1 MRPDFKASIPLANV
15 SNLFLLFVRGERGMT
30 PRKLSDSDKREI
42 IDLYQQPGETTVT
55 LASRYGVSNS
65 TISRILKSSF
75 SDKEYAVL
83 VQQKRDARFSGHHQ
97 EEGSVEVSSAAL
109 PEPAPEPVP
118 TLNVVKVRRRSTANA
133 TLPLSVASPSQG
145 RSSPSS
151 ASVSD
156 DADDPDSIEV
166 TGLVGTQLE
175 LLDPSYFQTPET
187 AKGDSFDQ
195 SSSPPEEPN
204 ALNEMLGSELLDSED
219 FSDLD
224 EDEAGSDEDGDEDED
239 DFNDEDDD
247 EDEDD
252 YDLPSP
258 GGRFRT
264 TGQVRVLPLAEASLP
279 KTCYL
284 VVDRAAELIVRPL
297 RDFGDLGQIPPA
309 EVLQK
314 TLPVFDNH
322 RVARRFSNR
331 SQRVIKVPDG
341 RMLQKTSSYLYA
353 KGITRLLIDGQV
365 YSL

>member
-1 MRPDFKASIPLANV
+1 
-15 SNLFLLFVRGERGMT
+15 MT

-42 IDLYQQPGETTVT
+42 IDLYRQPGETTVT

-65 TISRILKSSF
+65 TISRILKTSF
-75 SDKEYAVL
+75 SEKDYAVL
-83 VQQKRDARFSGHHQ
+83 VQQKRDARFSGHNQ
-97 EEGSVEVSSAAL
+97 EEGSAEVASPAL
-109 PEPAPEPVP
+109 PELEPEPLP
-118 TLNVVKVRRRSTANA
+118 TLSASKVRRRSSVTTPAQGVS
-133 TLPLSVASPSQG
+133 LPVKA
-145 RSSPSS
+145 R
-151 ASVSD
+151 VSD
-156 DADDPDSIEV
+156 DGDDADSIV
-166 TGLVGTQLE
+166 ATGLVGTQLE
-175 LLDPSYFQTPET
+175 LLDPSYFQPSEIG
-187 AKGDSFDQ
+187 KGDSFAQ
-195 SSSPPEEPN
+195 NSSQAEEGSV
-204 ALNEMLGSELLDSED
+204 LNEMLASDLLNSED

-224 EDEAGSDEDGDEDED
+224 EDEAGLDEDGDEDED
-239 DFNDEDDD
+239 DFNDED

-258 GGRFRT
+258 AGRFRA